1 MKSVVLLGVGDT
13 MLGGRVSET
22 IINKGENFVFGR
34 VKEILP
40 EHDIFFLNLEMPF
53 SEGSSPVLSHA
64 HESFVVPFSHIKVL
78 KYLGVHVANIGTN
91 HLMDFGEKALLD
103 TIELLSNE
111 GIHPVGGG
119 KNENEARK
127 PVVLEIKGIRL
138 GFLGYCKIGEYTAK
152 DDKGG
157 AAPLQQESIME
168 DVEKIKNE
176 VDYVIL
182 SLHWGTELSEYP
194 SPEQVAL
201 AHSLIDAGVDVIL
214 GHHPHVLQG
223 IERYNS
229 GLIFYSLGN
238 FIFDNKAGKV
248 FYEGMLKERS
258 QSVIAVVYLNNVAPP
273 NYDLIPVYFEDSF
286 RLIPAEG
293 ERKEEILKHVEELS
307 RAIEE
312 DYYHQRFFEKGVEGI
327 IKREVKTYIERMKKE
342 KVRFLIWALKNFKWR
357 YIKTII
363 KYMKSKFASMLIKDN
378 RRFKNGK

>member
-1 MKSVVLLGVGDT
+1 
-13 MLGGRVSET
+13 
-22 IINKGENFVFGR
+22 
-34 VKEILP
+34 
-40 EHDIFFLNLEMPF
+40 
-53 SEGSSPVLSHA
+53 
-64 HESFVVPFSHIKVL
+64 
-78 KYLGVHVANIGTN
+78 
-91 HLMDFGEKALLD
+91 
-103 TIELLSNE
+103 
-111 GIHPVGGG
+111 
-119 KNENEARK
+119 
-127 PVVLEIKGIRL
+127 
-138 GFLGYCKIGEYTAK
+138 
-152 DDKGG
+152 
-157 AAPLQQESIME
+157 
-168 DVEKIKNE
+168 

-248 FYEGMLKERS
+248 FYEGMLQERS
-258 QSVIAVVYLNNVAPP
+258 QSVIAVVYLNGVAPP

-293 ERKEEILKHVEELS
+293 KRKEEILKHVEELS
-307 RAIEE
+307 MAIEE
-312 DYYHQRFFEKGVEGI
+312 GYYHQRFFEKGVESI
-327 IKREVKTYIERMKKE
+327 IKREIKTYIERMKQE
-342 KVRFLIWALKNFKWR
+342 KIRFLIWAFKNFKWR

-363 KYMKSKFASMLIKDN
+363 KYMKSRFISMWIRDN